1 MAGKRKGVG
10 GAGRYQ
16 STKAAKAKSVGKL
29 PGTPKRGRS
38 KAMKANPM
46 AHGGNC

>member
-16 STKAAKAKSVGKL
+16 GSKAAKSKSVGKL
-29 PGTPKRGRS
+29 PGTPRRG
-38 KAMKANPM
+38 KAKIVRANPM